1 MMAQRKETEG
11 RWKRAR
17 ERIGCASEMRERETK
32 RGGTGAAKG
41 VGIRFAADNASGS
54 SQEIHGR
61 GAEIN
66 VLLHLHSYLSSSVPR
81 IPHLTP
87 LFHSPTSPLLTLP
100 LCVRCVRSFS
110 DSISALTFSPCSP
123 TGWPTSSPPPIPRCV
138 VVPRFTGSPSK
149 HPQTRRRAVGSANP
163 FAIFFA
169 PRRCF
174 KDFGALP
181 GGGI

>member
-87 LFHSPTSPLLTLP
+87 LFHSPTSPPLTLP
-100 LCVRCVRSFS
+100 LSVCSLLFRFYIRAYV
-110 DSISALTFSPCSP
+110 LTL
-123 TGWPTSSPPPIPRCV
+123 
-138 VVPRFTGSPSK
+138 
-149 HPQTRRRAVGSANP
+149 
-163 FAIFFA
+163 FADGLA
-169 PRRCF
+169 
-174 KDFGALP
+174 DQLTTADT
-181 GGGI
+181 